1 MPVSQYPNDY
11 ITYVSM
17 TCTCTYN
24 TCTHSTSNNALFVP
38 KCHTNS
44 SDDAK
49 NISHARESRKQ
60 LITEALLKISNLQ
73 YSSVTR
79 TSYCSF

>member
-1 MPVSQYPNDY
+1 MSQYFNDY

-17 TCTCTYN
+17 THSCN

-49 NISHARESRKQ
+49 NICHARESRKQ

-79 TSYCSF
+79 TSYHSF